1 VGEEHVRPPGVVDP
15 DALADFLDS
24 LRRAGFRI
32 GPEQHIAANDLVV
45 ALAAMGASDN
55 DRERLGRMLAP
66 IVCTNEREQA
76 GFPARYAE
84 WAARITP
91 ARSGG
96 EGARPVAERAERII
110 TVERV
115 IEETSRRARLFK
127 RVAWPLVVLAVAT
140 LVGWQVMRLRT
151 RPGTVLVHSTPPGA
165 TVYVLRD
172 SVAQR
177 AVAGKQGATDL
188 LVDADSIGET
198 PLSIA
203 LPRGAYHFR
212 LQLAGYLRRMTA
224 DVHVEPGTTIEV
236 HDSLQPPGIGH
247 LRITTAPRDARVIL
261 DSMSAAERVSR
272 ASDAIHFDSLTEG
285 NHRLRVSAEGYRQLD
300 TLVRVVA
307 ERTDSLNVALER
319 TVYGQVALTTIPADA
334 DVRIDDRAPGD
345 GVGVGDS
352 LEAGPHLVTVS
363 RTGYRDSTFAIA
375 IPPGDAATVGPVR
388 LLHLYNVRVTSSP
401 SGARIVVDGVKDTV
415 TPATVA
421 MVEGD
426 RSVQLQLAGYE
437 DFRTTVRAAPAATLD
452 APLVRV
458 HRSLQR
464 VAYEDAQNF
473 LAGSPDGHVY
483 RWNTRYDW
491 DVVERLQAGQD
502 RTLLRTVGM
511 LDSALRAK
519 SPARQVAAERVAF
532 SDRLAHIVF
541 QRGGDTL
548 FVVHEDGSVDAW
560 RFAASI
566 QARTVPSAV
575 PYAMVTVLADF
586 GHGAVLASGGRDGT
600 VRLRDRATGEMRDS
614 LVGFRGA
621 VRSLVVG
628 DGGARLVAG
637 SADSTIRMWDLTSRA
652 LIGGEASPVGG
663 IPVQLA
669 ISPDNARIAA
679 VLADGSLEL
688 VEPGNL
694 RPAPRLI
701 GPGNAVTSI
710 AFSPDGRL
718 LAVGRADGALALWDV
733 RTRRQ
738 EGPPLVGHTGGIGRV
753 VWSPDA
759 LRLYSASNDSTVRVW
774 SRASHQQIG
783 AALMEHEGAVIDIA
797 VSADGSR
804 LASLGADDALRLY
817 DLTRS
822 APANTKNARR
832 ARSGPMQRMV
842 PTLAFSN
849 DSRWVAIAG
858 ADNHVIIR
866 DQTDSSYADTL
877 EAHPDHVNTV
887 AWSPD
892 GRLLASADGDGGVR
906 LWRWDSTTAEV
917 TAATQ
922 PATVRQEEAE
932 RKEVDPGAR
941 PSTSS
946 GSSSRAPGDS
956 TALDTIRRPTI
967 ARATTSPRLRQVA
980 ELKGHQGEV
989 NALAFAAD
997 GRRLASAGTDGV
1009 IMLWD
1014 TERQQAVDSIA
1025 VGHPVEGVAIAPDG
1039 KQLAAI
1045 DGDGVLSV
1053 WPTSGSRWLTIW
1065 RATWPFWL
1073 ALILLF
1079 VPWWLVRLAL
1089 RLRARQLVRQQ
1100 RDDEVPHLE
1109 RISLPAV
1116 DEQLFPVVPML
1127 RAATRL
1133 RRRIAFPTT
1142 ELDVAATVRRTLEGG
1157 GVFTP
1162 SFRELRVTPE
1172 YLALVDR
1179 TTPGDQQAGVVDGL
1193 LDRLVQDGVSVVRW
1207 YFDKDPRV
1215 CFPAV
1220 GHQRAASLATLAER
1234 YPSHRLLIFADARR
1248 FFSPV
1253 TGEIE
1258 PWTDDLQ
1265 QWDACA
1271 LMTPEVPE
1279 LWGREE
1285 AAVKER
1291 FAVHHA
1297 GIAGVLEL
1305 TEDAPALRGTTPST
1319 ETRAPFPPLLQQRP
1333 TRWIERAPPPD
1344 ADVAAMLVQLRAWL
1358 DAPGM
1363 LWLAACAIYPDMH
1376 WKLTLNLGH
1385 QVAWSDGTP
1394 LFDGERL
1401 LALSRLPWFRH
1412 SYMPDWLRARLLDA
1426 LSPEQE
1432 QRIRE
1437 ALEQLLLAAAV
1448 GGAGGYDLEVANRH
1462 PGTVHALAKA
1472 LLRRLRRSSEVP
1484 EALRDQ
1490 VFLDFMRNRRRSRLG
1505 VLLPRSLG
1513 RRLERRALGSAAT
1526 PAPAKSKG
1534 VGCLSSIPILYFV
1547 LRGGSLVAPEAVQLW
1562 EKIPVTPLR
1571 MASVAPRRLT
1581 NPAPEP
1587 ATSGDSL
1594 SLAGVRTDSAGR
1606 AISRVVLGPA
1616 GAPGGTP
1623 FLDACDRGVRE
1634 VRVRAGWW
1642 INAIQLQCASSA
1654 GAPAVDLAL
1663 RGGDGGAPFRF
1674 LLANGEEIDAVSGS
1688 YDGEYGSFIFSIQLH
1703 TTRGRSSPVFGDQG
1717 PQKGRIP
1724 FSYAIPSGAHFV
1736 GFVGNSGISPSSD
1749 GNVGNFLLALGIVYD
1764 GPAAT
1769 TARADSTGTLG
1780 GSVPPDSAST
1790 TYRFPS
1796 DSFPDARRV
1805 DYVAY
1810 DGGNPYPA
1818 GYYDLFAITN
1828 GKWVWY
1834 YPGRKYGE
1842 GWFTEVRRTD
1852 STIELQSRDNP
1863 AQRFRIDLR
1872 ARVVYEVVAGAE
1884 RPKFRITYAKKQ

>member
-1 VGEEHVRPPGVVDP
+1 MGEEHVRSPGVVDP

-32 GPEQHIAANDLVV
+32 GPEQHIAANDLAV
-45 ALAAMGASDN
+45 ALAAMGPSEDV
-55 DRERLGRMLAP
+55 RERLGRMLAP
-66 IVCTNEREQA
+66 LVCTNEREQA
-76 GFPARYAE
+76 GFPGRYAE

-91 ARSGG
+91 ARRDG
-96 EGARPVAERAERII
+96 EALRPAAEHSARAL

-115 IEETSRRARLFK
+115 IEETSRRARLFR
-127 RVAWPLVVLAVAT
+127 RVAWPLVVLGVAA
-140 LVGWQVMRLRT
+140 LVGWQVVRLRT

-165 TVYVLRD
+165 TVYLLRD
-172 SVAQR
+172 TEVRPDSASE
-177 AVAGKQGATDL
+177 QGAPES

-198 PLSIA
+198 PLSVA
-203 LPRGAYHFR
+203 LSKGDYRFR
-212 LQLAGYLRRMTA
+212 LQLAGHLPRTTA
-224 DVHVEPGTTIEV
+224 PVHVEPRATIEV
-236 HDSLQPPGIGH
+236 HDSLRTPGLGH
-247 LRITTAPRDARVIL
+247 LRIATTPPDARVSL
-261 DSMSAAERVSR
+261 DSVTAVAPV
-272 ASDAIHFDSLTEG
+272 AGTGAAIHFDSVTEG
-285 NHRLRVSAEGYRQLD
+285 NHRLRVSANGYRQLD
-300 TLVRVVA
+300 TLLRVVA
-307 ERTDSLNVALER
+307 ERTDSLGVTLER
-319 TVYGQVALTTIPADA
+319 TVYGQVVLTAIPADA
-334 DVRIDDRAPGD
+334 EVRIDGRAPGD
-345 GVGVGDS
+345 GVGEGDS
-352 LEAGPHLVTVS
+352 LEAGPHLVAIS
-363 RTGYRDSTFAIA
+363 RIGYRDSAFTITV
-375 IPPGDAATVGPVR
+375 PPRGVAPLGGVR
-388 LLHLYNVRVTSSP
+388 LLRLFDVRVTSSP
-401 SGARIVVDGVKDTV
+401 PGARIVVDGVADTV
-415 TPATVA
+415 TPATIA

-426 RSVQLQLAGYE
+426 RSIQLQLAGYE
-437 DFRTTVRAAPAATLD
+437 DFRATVRAAPAATLH

-464 VAYEDAQNF
+464 VAYEDAFNL

-483 RWNTRYDW
+483 RWYLGYPMNL
-491 DVVERLQAGQD
+491 VAAELKAGED

-511 LDSALRAK
+511 LDSALRAT
-519 SPARQVAAERVAF
+519 SPARQIAAERVAF
-532 SDRLAHIVF
+532 PDGSAQIVF

-548 FVVHEDGSVDAW
+548 FVVHADGSVDAW
-560 RFAASI
+560 RLAASI

-575 PYAMVTVLADF
+575 PDAMVTVLADV
-586 GHGAVLASGGRDGT
+586 GRGAVLASGGRDGT
-600 VRLRDRATGEMRDS
+600 VRVRDRTTGEIRDT
-614 LVGFRGA
+614 LAGFRGT

-628 DGGARLVAG
+628 NDGVGLVAG
-637 SADSTIRMWDLTSRA
+637 SVDSTIRMWDLTSGA
-652 LIGGEASPVGG
+652 LVGGDATPVGG

-679 VLADGSLEL
+679 VLADGALAL

-694 RPAPRLI
+694 RVAPLLI

-718 LAVGRADGALALWDV
+718 LAVGRADGALTLWDV

-738 EGPPLVGHTGGIGRV
+738 EGAPLVGHTRGIGRV
-753 VWSPDA
+753 IWSPDA
-759 LRLYSASNDSTVRVW
+759 LRLYSASGDSTVRVW
-774 SRASHQQIG
+774 SRSSHQQIG
-783 AALMEHEGAVIDIA
+783 APLTEHDGAVFDIA
-797 VSADGSR
+797 ISADGSR
-804 LASLGADDALRLY
+804 LASLGTDDALRLY

-822 APANTKNARR
+822 GPANTDNARR
-832 ARSGPMQRMV
+832 SRSGPTQRMV
-842 PTLAFSN
+842 PTLAFSS
-849 DSRWVAIAG
+849 DGRWVAIAG

-906 LWRWDSTTAEV
+906 LWRWDSTATEV
-917 TAATQ
+917 TSPAA
-922 PATVRQEEAE
+922 EESA
-932 RKEVDPGAR
+932 
-941 PSTSS
+941 
-946 GSSSRAPGDS
+946 
-956 TALDTIRRPTI
+956 ALDTATPPTVQPV
-967 ARATTSPRLRQVA
+967 TPTLRLRLVA

-989 NALAFAAD
+989 NALSFAAD
-997 GRRLASAGTDGV
+997 GRRLASAGTDGMIV
-1009 IMLWD
+1009 LWD
-1014 TERQQAVDSIA
+1014 TERQRAVDSIG

-1045 DGDGVLSV
+1045 GADGALSV
-1053 WPTSGSRWLTIW
+1053 WPISSSRWLTIW

-1073 ALILLF
+1073 ALFLLF
-1079 VPWWLVRLAL
+1079 VPWGLVRLVL

-1109 RISLPAV
+1109 RISLPDV
-1116 DEQLFPVVPML
+1116 DAQLFPVVPTL

-1133 RRRIAFPTT
+1133 RRRIARPTA

-1220 GHQRAASLATLAER
+1220 GPLRAASLATLAER

-1258 PWTDDLQ
+1258 PWADDLQ

-1271 LMTPEVPE
+1271 LLTPEVPE

-1285 AAVKER
+1285 VEVKQR
-1291 FAVHHA
+1291 FPVHHA
-1297 GIAGVLEL
+1297 GISGVLEL
-1305 TEDAPALRGTTPST
+1305 TEEAPALRGST
-1319 ETRAPFPPLLQQRP
+1319 QSAETRAPFPPLLQQRP

-1344 ADVAAMLVQLRAWL
+1344 ADVAAMLAQLRAWL

-1385 QVAWSDGTP
+1385 QVSSSDGTP
-1394 LFDGERL
+1394 LFDAERL

-1412 SYMPDWLRARLLDA
+1412 SYMPDWMRARLLDA

-1432 QRIRE
+1432 ERIRA

-1472 LLRRLRRSSEVP
+1472 LLRRLRRSAEVP

-1513 RRLERRALGSAAT
+1513 RRLDRPTLAA
-1526 PAPAKSKG
+1526 APPPPKRTR
-1534 VGCLSSIPILYFV
+1534 VGCLSSIPVLYFV
-1547 LRGGSLVAPEAVQLW
+1547 LKGGSLVAPEAVRLW

-1571 MASVAPRRLT
+1571 VASVAPRRLT
-1581 NPAPEP
+1581 NPSPEL
-1587 ATSGDSL
+1587 ATSSDALPTVVNGADSP
-1594 SLAGVRTDSAGR
+1594 GVAV
-1606 AISRVVLGPA
+1606 ARVVLGPA
-1616 GAPGGTP
+1616 GAEGGTP
-1623 FLDACDRGVRE
+1623 FLDVCERGVRA
-1634 VRVRAGWW
+1634 VTVRAGWW
-1642 INAIQLQCASSA
+1642 INAIQLRCNPSTSD
-1654 GAPAVDLAL
+1654 APVDLPL
-1663 RGGDGGAPFRF
+1663 RGGNGGSEYVFP
-1674 LLANGEEIDAVSGS
+1674 LENGEEIDAIDGT
-1688 YDGEYGSFIFSIQLH
+1688 YDGEYGAFLFSVQLH
-1703 TTRGRSSPVFGDQG
+1703 TTRGRRSALIGNQG
-1717 PQKGRIP
+1717 PQHGRIP
-1724 FSYAIPSGAHFV
+1724 FRYTLPPGARFV
-1736 GFVGNSGISPSSD
+1736 GLVGRSGLAPSSD
-1749 GNVGNFLLALGIVYD
+1749 GNVGDFLLALGIVYD
-1764 GPAAT
+1764 
-1769 TARADSTGTLG
+1769 RADSTTAGNDSSRTLG
-1780 GSVPPDSAST
+1780 ATAST
-1790 TYRFPS
+1790 AYPFPS

-1810 DGGNPYPA
+1810 DGGHPYPA

-1842 GWFTEVRRTD
+1842 GWFTELRRTN

-1872 ARVVYEVVAGAE
+1872 ARMVYEVVAGEE